1 MFGISTDKLFA
12 AAFSLV
18 MTGLVLAT
26 TIIPASPNG
35 VFA

>member
-1 MFGISTDKLFA
+1 MFEFSADKLLA

-18 MTGLVLAT
+18 MTGLILAT